1 MQLRTKVHNVLLTIK
16 KKSAPCFASLQ
27 TVTERE
33 REREREMAAEQTSKT
48 IEAYPMKGG
57 DGVHSYANNSSYQVS
72 LSIYTYTKNF
82 RPLASL

>member
-1 MQLRTKVHNVLLTIK
+1 MVYPAYMPGTTYNFLT
-16 KKSAPCFASLQ
+16 Q
-27 TVTERE
+27 RE
-33 REREREMAAEQTSKT
+33 KEREMAAEQTSKT

-72 LSIYTYTKNF
+72 FSIYTYTKNF

>member
-27 TVTERE
+27 TVTE